1 VTTSFG
7 PRVREYEVWGRLGE
21 GGMSEVWLA
30 KHVLLSVPVI
40 IKTLR
45 ALATRSTT
53 SGLDLMLREARH
65 MARIA
70 SPRVVRATDAGVHE
84 GIPYLVEEYVDG
96 IDLAEL
102 DRRRRKAI
110 GLGLPLWF
118 VAYAMSETCHALHAA
133 HQAGV
138 IHRDVKP
145 SNLFGHPEVGV
156 RLGDFGLA
164 VTHTDAGARE
174 ISGTLKFMAPEQ
186 LRCDS
191 VDRYTDVYGA
201 GATACDLRYGETP
214 FKSVDAILDR
224 SLRPRFPVPA
234 TPAEAYFQHLVGW
247 MMDKDT
253 FRRPQ
258 DALEP
263 ARHFSALARALRP
276 HSLHAGVTC
285 VGPTEFV
292 VGGCGVALAVG
303 DIATAR
309 VDAIV
314 SSSNYEMKMRSGVA
328 LALRTAGGDAIE
340 AEAMKDGEQPLG
352 TCIVTG
358 AGRLHARHVLHAVS
372 AWNEASC
379 VGRAVHRALLLADE
393 LGAHV
398 LALPALGTGAARVSL
413 ETCAHS
419 MTNAIRWHLA
429 LGGSSLS
436 RVTIYLEDEAK
447 LRIFRAVVDEALR
460 GEGEA
465 LGGGDLGLPDV
476 GGEVRAD
483 AATMLDAASLL
494 TDPPKARPA
503 QG

>member
-1 VTTSFG
+1 MLSFG

-45 ALATRSTT
+45 ALATRSAAE
-53 SGLDLMLREARH
+53 GVDLMLREARH
-65 MARIA
+65 MARIT
-70 SPRVVRATDAGVHE
+70 SPRVVRATDAGIHE

-102 DRRRRKAI
+102 DRRRRKAVS
-110 GLGLPLWF
+110 LGLPLWF

-164 VTHTDAGARE
+164 VTHADAGSRE

-186 LRCDS
+186 LRGDPL
-191 VDRYTDVYGA
+191 DRYTDVYGA
-201 GATACDLRYGETP
+201 GATACDLRYGQTP
-214 FKSVDAILDR
+214 FTCVEAVLDQ
-224 SLRPRFPVPA
+224 SLRPRLPP
-234 TPAEAYFQHLVGW
+234 PPSPPEAYFQHLICW
-247 MMDKDT
+247 MMAKDCR
-253 FRRPQ
+253 RRPQ

-263 ARHFSALARALRP
+263 ARHFAALARALRP
-276 HSLHAGVTC
+276 DAIQPGVTC
-285 VGPTEFV
+285 AGPNEFV
-292 VGGCGVALAVG
+292 VSGCFVALIVG
-303 DIATAR
+303 DIATAE

-328 LALRTAGGDAIE
+328 LALRKAGGDAIE
-340 AEAMKDGEQPLG
+340 ADAMKHGEQPLG
-352 TCIVTG
+352 SCIATG
-358 AGRLHARHVLHAVS
+358 AGQLKARHVLHAVS

-393 LGAHV
+393 LGV
-398 LALPALGTGAARVSL
+398 RTLALPALGTGAARVSL
-413 ETCAHS
+413 ETCAHA
-419 MTNAIRWHLA
+419 MTTAIRWHVA
-429 LGGSSLS
+429 LGGSRLE
-436 RVTIYLEDEAK
+436 RVTIFLENQEK
-447 LRIFRAVVDEALR
+447 LQVFRSVVDEALR
-460 GEGEA
+460 GEGET
-465 LGGGDLGLPDV
+465 LGAHDLGLPAEEGDV
-476 GGEVRAD
+476 KVD
-483 AATMLDAASLL
+483 AVTMLDPASIL
-494 TDPPKARPA
+494 P
-503 QG
+503 QE